1 MFLRT
6 ALSNLAILA
15 CLALLALAGCAAPRG
30 EPGYAHGYGGG
41 VVIDPVPLPFDP
53 ALLPPNTA
61 PGDCVART
69 ARGWVRV
76 ACGYRVAGRD
86 ADGYLVWP
94 GKTP

>member
-1 MFLRT
+1 MLLRT
-6 ALSNLAILA
+6 VLSNLAILA
-15 CLALLALAGCAAPRG
+15 SLALLALAGCAAPRG
-30 EPGYAHGYGGG
+30 ELAYGYGGG

-69 ARGWVRV
+69 ARGWIRT
-76 ACGYRVAGRD
+76 ACGYRTAGRD

>member
-1 MFLRT
+1 MSLRI
-6 ALSNLAILA
+6 AIP
-15 CLALLALAGCAAPRG
+15 CLALLAVAACAAPRG
-30 EPGYAHGYGGG
+30 DAYAYGYGPPQG

-76 ACGYRVAGRD
+76 SCGYRVAGRD